1 MKNSPPILALVLSL
15 VFVSVAAAAPSERP
29 NVLLI
34 AIDDLN
40 DWVGC
45 LGGHPDGHS
54 PNIDRLARRGTLF
67 TNAHCQA
74 PICNPSRTSI
84 MYGLR
89 PSTTGVYMNAPR
101 PWTVPA
107 LKDRVTLPRHFAAN
121 GYRTYTTGK
130 IYHGSGL
137 PDGDFDVVG
146 PRPGQRLKRDA
157 RLIAPTKGG
166 ASGLWDFGGQSYDE
180 KLFQDHEDA
189 SWGIDVI
196 RNHDRAEDGPFLL
209 TVGFYRPH
217 VPFYAPSRMFDDIPL
232 DSVHLPPTRD
242 DDRNDI
248 PEIAW
253 ELCVAPAAPAHR
265 WFVDSDN
272 WRKAVQS
279 YLACIRWTDE
289 QVGRLLDALD
299 GSPHAKNTIV
309 VLYSDHGFFL
319 GEKQRWAKQAL
330 WERATK
336 VPFIISAPGMSAG
349 AKCPQPAELLSIYP
363 TLIELCGIETRD
375 DLDGRSVRA
384 LLEDSAAAWPHPALT
399 THGQNN
405 HAARNETHRYIRY
418 QDGSEELYDLE
429 SDPNEWT
436 NLANNPKFAALKS
449 ELAASFPNQNAE
461 PARAGKAGKA
471 RPKKA
476 ADKTKKA
483 DVAKSDTEK
492 KAAEHQKREIEGW
505 TVLINPALLDKERD
519 LTERAMELLT
529 VQLREITRVV
539 PPAAVKELR
548 KVPLWFSPPY
558 PNAGQRAE
566 YHPGAGWL
574 RDNGRDP
581 VMVKAV
587 EFTNVRIFERET
599 KRMSNF
605 ALHELAH
612 AYHDRVLPKGF
623 GNPDLKAAFEQAK
636 EKELYEKVER
646 RFGDGR
652 TSVERSYAMT
662 NPMEY
667 FAECSEAFFSTNDF
681 FPFTKKQLEK
691 HDPEMFALLGRLW
704 SKPGE
709 KQTADASSPNP
720 SPAASYS
727 IVVSAATKADAE
739 WQKVVTAL
747 EKKYDG
753 AEVVTFTDSVHK
765 ALPALRR
772 SHPRYTCFVATPAE
786 AGRQFVA
793 DVHRLTRQ
801 LDDDPYADTLWGI
814 LTGYD
819 AANALRIARHDEPL
833 TVRKVGSGTEVALNM
848 CSQGVW
854 YDELVQHKTVSRQP
868 GGEIEEARGPAD
880 TTHALADTL
889 TKDASDLF
897 VTSGHATERN
907 WQIGYRYRNGF
918 FRSEAGQMFGDTTSG
933 ERFRI
938 QSKNPKVYL
947 PIGNCL
953 MGHIDGPDAMALAW
967 MNDVGVHQMLG
978 YTVVTWYGYSGWG
991 VLDYF
996 VEQPGRYTLTESFHA
1011 NQHALIHRLDTY
1023 FDDLVA
1029 TELSPGAR
1037 NIPTAAPNEAGKS
1050 LGLTAPDSRGL
1061 LWDRDT
1067 VAFYGDPAWQARM
1080 APMDKAYDQKL
1091 TVNGDLYTL
1100 TITPRRG
1107 EDSFKP
1113 INTNGAQRGWR
1124 PIVELLDHRIDNVKV
1139 IEGTDL
1145 NPVVTDDVILIPNPR
1160 TVDPNREYRIRF
1172 KASPG

>member
-1 MKNSPPILALVLSL
+1 MKNSTSILALVLSL
-15 VFVSVAAAAPSERP
+15 ILTSIAAAAPPERP

-45 LGGHPDGHS
+45 LGGHPNGHS
-54 PNIDRLARRGTLF
+54 LNIDRLARRGTLF

-89 PSTTGVYMNAPR
+89 PSTTGVYMNSPR

-157 RLIAPTKGG
+157 RLIPPTKDG

-180 KLFQDHEDA
+180 KLFQDYEDA

-196 RNHDRAEDGPFLL
+196 RKHDRAENGPFLL

-217 VPFYAPSRMFDDIPL
+217 VPFYAPSRIFDDIPL
-232 DSVHLPPTRD
+232 DSVSLPPSRD
-242 DDRNDI
+242 DDRSDI
-248 PEIAW
+248 PKIAW
-253 ELCVAPAAPAHR
+253 EVSVAPAAPAHQ

-272 WRKAVQS
+272 WRKAVQA

-299 GSPHAKNTIV
+299 ASPHAKNTIV

-319 GEKQRWAKQAL
+319 GEKQRWAKQSL

-336 VPFIISAPGMSAG
+336 VPFIISAPGMPAD

-363 TLIELCGIETRD
+363 TLIDLCGIEARD
-375 DLDGRSVRA
+375 DLEGRSVRP
-384 LLEDSAAAWPHPALT
+384 LLEDSAAKWPHPALT

-418 QDGSEELYDLE
+418 HDGSEELYDLKA
-429 SDPNEWT
+429 DPNEWT
-436 NLANNPKFAALKS
+436 NLANDPQFAELKA
-449 ELAASFPNQNAE
+449 ELAAAFPAQNAE
-461 PARAGKAGKA
+461 PARSGAGGKS

-476 ADKTKKA
+476 AGTAKES
-483 DVAKSDTEK
+483 DVAKTDTEEK
-492 KAAEHQKREIEGW
+492 PAEHQKREIEGW
-505 TVLINPALLDKERD
+505 TVLISPKLLENERE
-519 LTERAMELLT
+519 LTEQAMELLT

-539 PPAAVKELR
+539 PAAAVKELR

-599 KRMSNF
+599 KRMPNF

-612 AYHDRVLPKGF
+612 AFHDRVLPKGF
-623 GNPDLKAAFEQAK
+623 GNEDLKAAYDRAK
-636 EKELYEKVER
+636 EKGLYEKVER

-681 FPFTKKQLEK
+681 FPFTNKELKE
-691 HDPEMFALLGRLW
+691 HDPEMFELLGRLW
-704 SKPGE
+704 SNPGK
-709 KQTADASSPNP
+709 KQTADAASPK
-720 SPAASYS
+720 PAASYS
-727 IVVSAATKADAE
+727 IVVSAATNADPE
-739 WQKVVTAL
+739 WKQVVAAL
-747 EKKYDG
+747 EQKYDG
-753 AEVVTFTDSVHK
+753 AEVVTFAESVHE
-765 ALPALRR
+765 ALPALRSR
-772 SHPRYTCFVATPAE
+772 HPRYTCFVATPAE

-793 DVHRLTRQ
+793 DVHRLTRRF
-801 LDDDPYADTLWGI
+801 DDDPYADTLWGI

-819 AANALRIARHDEPL
+819 AANALQIARHAEPL
-833 TVRKVGSGTEVALNM
+833 IVRKVASGTEVALDM
-848 CSQGVW
+848 CSQGIW

-953 MGHIDGPDAMALAW
+953 MGHINGPDAMALAW
-967 MNDVGVHQMLG
+967 MNDVGVHQMIG
-978 YTVVTWYGYSGWG
+978 YTVLTWYGYSGWG

-996 VEQPGRYTLTESFHA
+996 VEQPGRYTLTEAFHA
-1011 NQHALIHRLDTY
+1011 NQHALVHRLDTY

-1029 TELSPGAR
+1029 TDVSPGAR
-1037 NIPTAAPNEAGKS
+1037 NIPSAAPNEAGKS
-1050 LGLTAPDSRGL
+1050 LGLTEFDSRGL

-1080 APMDKAYDQKL
+1080 APMDKAYDQQL
-1091 TVNGDLYTL
+1091 TVDGDVYTL

-1113 INTNGAQRGWR
+1113 VNTNGAQRGGR
-1124 PIVELLDHRIDNVKV
+1124 PIIVLLDHRITNVE
-1139 IEGTDL
+1139 IIAGTDL
-1145 NPVVTDDVILIPNPR
+1145 NPVITDDFILIPNLK
-1160 TVDPNREYRIRF
+1160 TVDPPREYRVRF
-1172 KASPG
+1172 KASRR